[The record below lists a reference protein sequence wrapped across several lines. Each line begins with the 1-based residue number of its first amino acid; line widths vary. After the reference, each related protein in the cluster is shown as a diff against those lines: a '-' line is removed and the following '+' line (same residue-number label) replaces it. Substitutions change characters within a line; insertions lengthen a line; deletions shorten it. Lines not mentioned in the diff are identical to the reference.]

1 MLVALS
7 IRDIV
12 LIDRADLDLEAG
24 LCVLTGETG
33 AGKSILLDALGL
45 ALGGRA
51 EARLVR
57 DGADKGSVSA
67 VFELPADAAV
77 QALLAEHELQD
88 GSQLVL
94 RRVLSA
100 DGRSRAF
107 VNDQPVSV
115 ALLRRIGAGLV
126 EVHGQHDGHGL
137 LRAAMH
143 RELLDRYGGL
153 DDEVAACRERHAAL
167 RAAREALA
175 ATQAALSQ
183 AQVEEDYL
191 RHVHGEL
198 VALDPQ
204 PGEEAELSQLRAL
217 MREGERI
224 AQALQDADAALSGP
238 DGADTRLRN
247 AQRAVEL
254 AADKAQGR
262 LDGLIEALD
271 RAAAELMEA
280 MEQLG
285 AVGRELDSDP
295 RRLDEIEERLFALRE
310 AARKHR
316 TTVEALPA
324 LQADFE
330 RRLSALDGGAAELDG
345 LERAVAAAGAD
356 YRQAA
361 EALSVA
367 RRAAAGRLQA
377 AVLAELPPLALDKA
391 HFEVAVA
398 ALGEDDWGPEGM
410 DQVGFLIVTNP
421 GQAVDQL
428 MRIASG
434 GELSRIMLALKVA
447 LAETREVRSMIFDEV
462 DQGVG
467 GATASR
473 VGERLARL
481 ADDAQ
486 VLVVTH
492 SPQVAA
498 HAARHWR
505 IEKAE
510 HDGRASTNVVAL
522 DGQSRREEIARM
534 LAGAEVTA
542 EARAAADSLLAAG
555 QA

>member
-12 LIDRADLDLEAG
+12 LIDRADLDLLPG

-57 DGADKGSVSA
+57 DGAVQGSVTA
-67 VFELPADAAV
+67 VFELPADAPARAV
-77 QALLAEHELQD
+77 LAEQELVDD
-88 GSQLVL
+88 GPLML
-94 RRVLSA
+94 RRVVSA

-107 VNDQPVSV
+107 INDQPVSV
-115 ALLRRIGAGLV
+115 TLLRRIGDSLV
-126 EVHGQHDGHGL
+126 EVHGQHDGQGL
-137 LRAAMH
+137 LRAGMH
-143 RELLDRYGGL
+143 RTVLDQYGGL
-153 DDEVAACRERHAAL
+153 ADAVVECRRRHAAL
-167 RAAREALA
+167 ETARAALA
-175 ATQAALSQ
+175 RAQAELERAQ
-183 AQVEEDYL
+183 AEEDYL

-198 VALDPQ
+198 EALDPQ
-204 PGEEAELSQLRAL
+204 PGEELELSQGRAL
-217 MREGERI
+217 LREGERI
-224 AQALQDADAALSGP
+224 AQALHDADAALAGQ
-238 DGADTRLRN
+238 DGADARLRA
-247 AQRAVEL
+247 AQRAIEL
-254 AADKAQGR
+254 AADKAEGR
-262 LDGLIEALD
+262 LDGLLQALD
-271 RAAAELMEA
+271 RAAVELAEGL
-280 MEQLG
+280 EQVRLLS
-285 AVGRELDSDP
+285 RELDSDP

-324 LQADFE
+324 LRQEFE
-330 RRLSALDGGAAELDG
+330 ARLQALDGGSRTLADLQRQ
-345 LERAVAAAGAD
+345 LEAAAGRYDDAAQTLSAAR
-356 YRQAA
+356 RQAA
-361 EALSVA
+361 A
-367 RRAAAGRLQA
+367 RLQA
-377 AVLAELPPLALDKA
+377 AVSAELPPLALDKA
-391 HFEVAVA
+391 RFEVSVA
-398 ALGEDDWGPEGM
+398 PRPEDEWGPEGL
-410 DQVGFLIVTNP
+410 DRVAFLIATNP
-421 GQAVDQL
+421 GQAVDAL
-428 MRIASG
+428 MRVASG

-481 ADDAQ
+481 AGGAQ

-498 HAARHWR
+498 HADHHWR
-505 IEKAE
+505 IEKEE
-510 HDGRASTNVVAL
+510 HDGRARTLVRPL
-522 DGQSRREEIARM
+522 DAAARREEIARM

-542 EARAAADSLLAAG
+542 EARAAADSLLAG